1 MQKMLSPMSGTK
13 KTAKTTDAAERKRE
27 GGGVEEG
34 EERAMGTKEDRSQ
47 DRTRGKG
54 EEVVMGMKED
64 RRKEIGREDGRRRGG
79 HGIGKLKNKRQIE
92 RKKWSRRR
100 RKWSRRRRKNRD

>member
-1 MQKMLSPMSGTK
+1 M
-13 KTAKTTDAAERKRE
+13 
-27 GGGVEEG
+27 EEG

-64 RRKEIGREDGRRRGG
+64 RRKEIGREDGRRRG

-92 RKKWSRRR
+92 RKKWSRSR

>member
-64 RRKEIGREDGRRRGG
+64 RRKEIGREDGRRRG

-92 RKKWSRRR
+92 RKKWSRSR